1 MITIYTDG
9 SSIWNP
15 GPWGWWVL
23 VVKNVQLWI
32 KSDVELAGGEE
43 WTTNNR
49 MELSAVIEAL
59 KWIQVNWHTDSPT
72 TLYMDSMYVH
82 NGIEKFLASWIA
94 RGWRLA
100 NKKPVLNKD
109 LWMEL
114 NTLLPTCPH
123 VIRKWVKAHATSKH
137 NNAVDRLARGKA
149 LAIQKTLPKNFI
161 PPVAPDMNTQ
171 KPLFF

>member
-1 MITIYTDG
+1 
-9 SSIWNP
+9 
-15 GPWGWWVL
+15 
-23 VVKNVQLWI
+23 
-32 KSDVELAGGEE
+32 
-43 WTTNNR
+43 

-59 KWIQVNWHTDSPT
+59 KWLNTNWHTNAPT

-109 LWMEL
+109 LWMKL
-114 NTLLPTCPH
+114 NTLLPTCPQ
-123 VIRKWVKAHATSKH
+123 ITRKWVKAHATSKH

-149 LAIQKTLPKNFI
+149 LSIQKNLPKNFN
-161 PPVAPDMNTQ
+161 PPIALDMNTQ